1 MLVTATAGCPSGSGS
16 SGEPKPAEPVAA
28 APAPAAEPAAATATP
43 VPDAAPPAEP
53 AAPAAEAP
61 AEPAAEPDF
70 VWQTE
75 QFADLRIL
83 RYRIPGFEALP
94 LRTKKLLYFL
104 AEAALAGRD
113 IIWDQNCRYN
123 LLVRHTLEGIFD
135 AYGGQRSGPDWDA
148 FVVYAKR
155 VFFSG
160 GIHHHYSTHKLPPG
174 FPEAYLATLIAG
186 TTPDKL
192 PLAEGESPEQLAA
205 RLTSILFDPAI
216 VPQRVAQDEGSDVVL
231 DSANNYYDPDIRQ
244 KEVEAFYAARTD
256 KKDPRPISWGL
267 NSKLVRG
274 EGGKLEERPYKV
286 GGLYGEAI
294 EHVVAWLERAIPVAE
309 SDAQRKA
316 LELLVKFYR
325 SGDLAD
331 FDAYSIAWVADTDS
345 AVDVVNGFIETYGDA
360 LGYRGAFESI
370 VSIRDDAASRRIA
383 AISAEAP
390 WFEAHM
396 PYIEAHKKP
405 DVKGISARV
414 INVVTSSGDSS
425 PGLPIGVNLPNSEWI
440 REQHGSKSV
449 NLGNIVDAYDQAG
462 KSSGLLEE
470 FAGSDEVIARAKK
483 YGTLPDNLHTDM
495 HEVIGHAS
503 GRLEPGVGTPGETL
517 KAYASALEEARADLV
532 ALYFLMDPKLIE
544 LGVMDSL
551 EVGKAA
557 YDDYIRNGLLVQLAR
572 VEPGHNLEEAHMRN
586 RQLVALWAYDKGKE
600 RKVIERVTRDGK
612 TAFLV
617 RDYEALRGLWGELLR
632 EIQRIKSTGDL
643 AAAKALFEGWGIKVD
658 PEIHAEVRERYARL
672 KIAPYAG
679 FMNPRLIPVLKD
691 GEIVDISASYPDD
704 FLTQMLEYGKAYG
717 YLPVVASAAQAPQ
730 P

>member
-1 MLVTATAGCPSGSGS
+1 MMVTAGAGCPAGSGNA
-16 SGEPKPAEPVAA
+16 GEAAAPAAAAGAEASKAGAPGAAEAPVAAEPAKAATAEPVA
-28 APAPAAEPAAATATP
+28 PPEAAATA
-43 VPDAAPPAEP
+43 
-53 AAPAAEAP
+53 
-61 AEPAAEPDF
+61 DF
-70 VWQTE
+70 RWQTE
-75 QFADLRIL
+75 QFADVRIL
-83 RYRIPGFEALP
+83 RYQIPGFAELP
-94 LRTKKLLYFL
+94 LQTKKLLYFL
-104 AEAALAGRD
+104 AEAGLAGRD

-135 AYGGQRSGPDWDA
+135 SYSGERSGADWDA
-148 FVVYAKR
+148 FLVYAKR

-160 GIHHHYSTHKLPPG
+160 GIHHHYSTKKLPPG
-174 FPEAYLATLIAG
+174 FPEAYVKTLVVGSSA
-186 TTPDKL
+186 DKL
-192 PLAEGESPEQLAA
+192 PLSEGETAEQLAA

-216 VPQRVAQDEGSDVVL
+216 VPQRVAQDEGSDLVL
-231 DSANNYYDPDIRQ
+231 DSANNYYDPDVRQ
-244 KEVEAFYAARTD
+244 KEVEAFYAARVD
-256 KKDPRPISWGL
+256 KKDTRPVSWGL

-274 EGGKLEERPYKV
+274 AGGELEERVWKAD
-286 GGLYGEAI
+286 GMYGAAIEAI
-294 EHVVAWLERAIPVAE
+294 VGWLQKAIPVAE

-316 LELLVKFYR
+316 LELLVRFYR

-345 AVDVVNGFIETYGDA
+345 SVDVVNGFIETYGDA

-370 VSIRDDAASRRIA
+370 VSIRDDIASRRIA

-396 PYIEAHKKP
+396 PYVEAHKKP

-414 INVVTSSGDSS
+414 INVVTSAGDSS

-462 KSSGLLEE
+462 KTSGVLEE
-470 FAGSDEVIARAKK
+470 FGGSAEVIARAKK

-503 GRLEPGVGTPGETL
+503 GRLEPGVGQPGETL

-532 ALYFLMDPKLIE
+532 ALYFLMDPKLIA

-551 EVGKAA
+551 EVGKSA
-557 YDDYIRNGLLVQLAR
+557 YDDYVRNGLLVQLAR
-572 VEPGHNLEEAHMRN
+572 IEPGHNLEEAHMRN
-586 RQLVALWAYDKGKE
+586 RQLVALWAYEKGKD
-600 RKVIERVTRDGK
+600 KNVIERVQTDGK

-632 EIQRIKSTGDL
+632 EIQRIKSTGDF
-643 AAAKALFEGWGIKVD
+643 AAAKALFEGWGVKVD
-658 PEIHAEVRERYARL
+658 QQLNAEVRERYARL
-672 KIAPYAG
+672 KISPYAG
-679 FMNPRLIPVLKD
+679 FLNPRLIPTLRG
-691 GEIVDISASYPDD
+691 GEIVDVSVIYPDD
-704 FLTQMLEYGKAYG
+704 FLTQMLEYGKLYR
-717 YLPVVASAAQAPQ
+717 YLPVVASASGSEAPQ

>member
-1 MLVTATAGCPSGSGS
+1 MLVTAGAGCPAGPEKSGNT
-16 SGEPKPAEPVAA
+16 A
-28 APAPAAEPAAATATP
+28 APTPAQPTAAAATAPAGEVPAAPGTP
-43 VPDAAPPAEP
+43 PATVAASPPAAPPA
-53 AAPAAEAP
+53 APE
-61 AEPAAEPDF
+61 F

-75 QFADLRIL
+75 QFGDIRIL
-83 RYRIPGFEALP
+83 RYQIPGFAELP
-94 LRTKKLLYFL
+94 LQTKKLLYFL
-104 AEAALAGRD
+104 AEAGLSGRD
-113 IIWDQNCRYN
+113 IIWDQNGRYN
-123 LLVRHTLEGIFD
+123 LLVRHTLEAIFET
-135 AYGGQRSGPDWDA
+135 YSGERSGADWDS

-160 GIHHHYSTHKLPPG
+160 GIHHHYSTKKLPPG
-174 FPEAYLATLIAG
+174 FPEAYVKTLVTGSSAE
-186 TTPDKL
+186 KL
-192 PLAEGESPEQLAA
+192 PLAEGETAEQLAA

-231 DSANNYYDPDIRQ
+231 DSANNYYDPDVRQ
-244 KEVEAFYAARTD
+244 KEVEAFYAARVD
-256 KKDPRPISWGL
+256 KKDTRPVSWGL

-274 EGGKLEERPYKV
+274 ADGKLEERVWKV
-286 GGLYGEAI
+286 DGMYGEAI
-294 EHVVAWLERAIPVAE
+294 EPIVSWLEKAIPVAE

-345 AVDVVNGFIETYGDA
+345 SVDVVNGFIESYGDA

-370 VSIRDDAASRRIA
+370 VSIRDDIASRRIA
-383 AISAEAP
+383 AISAEAS

-414 INVVTSSGDSS
+414 INVVTSAGDSS

-449 NLGNIVDAYDQAG
+449 NLGNIVDAYEQAG

-470 FAGSDEVIARAKK
+470 FAGSAEVIARAKK

-503 GRLEPGVGTPGETL
+503 GRLEPGVGQPGETL

-532 ALYFLMDPKLIE
+532 ALYFLMDPKLVE
-544 LGVMDSL
+544 LGVMESL
-551 EVGKAA
+551 EVGKSA

-572 VEPGHNLEEAHMRN
+572 IEPGHNLEEAHMRN
-586 RQLVALWAYDKGKE
+586 RQLVALWAYEKGKE
-600 RKVIERVTRDGK
+600 KNVVERVETDGK

-617 RDYEALRGLWGELLR
+617 RDYEALRALWGELLR
-632 EIQRIKSTGDL
+632 EIQRIKSTGDY

-658 PEIHAEVRERYARL
+658 QKLNAEVRERYARL
-672 KIAPYAG
+672 KISPYAG
-679 FMNPRLIPVLKD
+679 FLNPRLIPMLKG
-691 GEIVDISASYPDD
+691 GEIVDVSVIYPDD
-704 FLTQMLEYGKAYG
+704 FLTQMLEYGKLYG
-717 YLPVVASAAQAPQ
+717 YLPVATGPAASEAPQ